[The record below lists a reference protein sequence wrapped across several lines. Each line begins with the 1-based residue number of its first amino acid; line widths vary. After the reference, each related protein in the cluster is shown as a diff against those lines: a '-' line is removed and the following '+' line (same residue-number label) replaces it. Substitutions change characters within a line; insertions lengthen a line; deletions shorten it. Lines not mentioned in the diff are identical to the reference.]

1 MKHKETMAKTKLCEK
16 LIAALCAACAFC
28 ALSCL
33 PAGAQ
38 DQIPRDVAAAFSEA
52 GIPVLKR
59 PADPVDFSLPLLD
72 GGTARLSAYRGK
84 AVMLN
89 FWATWCPPCREEMPS
104 MEALYRRFADKGL
117 EILAVDCAE
126 PDADVAAFIGKAG
139 YSFPVVLDTTGSA
152 ARSYAAQAIPA
163 TYILDRSGK
172 IIARI
177 VGSLHWDNPKIIA
190 AFETLLK
197 Q

>member
-1 MKHKETMAKTKLCEK
+1 MNKTRISKQLS
-16 LIAALCAACAFC
+16 AALFAAAVFC
-28 ALSCL
+28 AVSCL
-33 PAGAQ
+33 PASAQ
-38 DQIPRDVAAAFSEA
+38 DQIPREVAAAFSEA

-59 PADPVDFSLPLLD
+59 PADPVDFSLPLLG

-104 MEALYRRFADKGL
+104 MEALYQRFAGKGL
-117 EILAVDCAE
+117 EILAVDCSE

-139 YSFPVVLDTTGSA
+139 YSFPVVLDSAGGA

-163 TYILDRSGK
+163 TYILDRGGK
-172 IIARI
+172 IIARV
-177 VGSLHWDNPKIIA
+177 VGSLRWDNPNIIA